1 MGKVWFIGAGPGAPE
16 SITVKG
22 RDLSAGAILYA
33 GSLVSEAAV
42 RWAPLVAGIEE
53 IEIV

>member
-16 SITVKG
+16 LITVKG
-22 RDLSAGAILYA
+22 RDLIAAASAILYA

-42 RWAPLVAGIEE
+42 RWAPPLWSRSQ
-53 IEIV
+53 